1 MKFSDD
7 IADQYLQGERVY
19 KKRNDPSTSEV
30 RVSTL
35 PFVFVATSSQAAA
48 CPAQSAEVCEA
59 KNQGRAGRISRL
71 LRSLHTW
78 PHVIVPSFL

>member
-7 IADQYLQGERVY
+7 IADQYLQGEHVY

-35 PFVFVATSSQAAA
+35 PFVFVTPNKQ
-48 CPAQSAEVCEA
+48 PPILLEGPRYA
-59 KNQGRAGRISRL
+59 KQKIRDVRQD
-71 LRSLHTW
+71 
-78 PHVIVPSFL
+78 F